1 MASPLAAAAS
11 TYANVARLAADPS
24 GSLGGAG
31 LAGNGGSPGGA
42 SFTSILKQAID
53 HVNELGA
60 KSETQMRNAVNG
72 KSNMVDVVTAVSE
85 TEVAI
90 DAVVAVR
97 DKVINAYEEI
107 MKMPI

>member
-1 MASPLAAAAS
+1 MSSPLTAAS
-11 TYANVARLAADPS
+11 TYANIARLAAEA
-24 GSLGGAG
+24 GRALGTGASD
-31 LAGNGGSPGGA
+31 NGGGESTTSFA
-42 SFTSILKQAID
+42 SVLKQAID
-53 HVNELGA
+53 HVHEVGR
-60 KSETQMRNAVNG
+60 KSDAEVRNAANG

-97 DKVINAYEEI
+97 DKVIAAYDEI

>member
-1 MASPLAAAAS
+1 MASPLTAAS
-11 TYANVARLAADPS
+11 TYANIARLAAES
-24 GSLGGAG
+24 GRALGVGSSDN
-31 LAGNGGSPGGA
+31 NGGESTTSFA
-42 SFTSILKQAID
+42 SVLKQAID
-53 HVNELGA
+53 HVHDVGR
-60 KSETQMRNAVNG
+60 KSDAEVRNAANG

-97 DKVINAYEEI
+97 DKVIAAYDEI

>member
-1 MASPLAAAAS
+1 MASPLAAAS
-11 TYANVARLAADPS
+11 TYANIARLAADPQR
-24 GSLGGAG
+24 SLGAG
-31 LAGNGGSPGGA
+31 VAGNGGAPGST
-42 SFTSILKQAID
+42 SFTSVLKEALD
-53 HVNELGA
+53 HVNELGH
-60 KSETQMRNAVNG
+60 KTDTQMQAAVNG
-72 KSNMVDVVTAVSE
+72 KANMVDVVTAVSE

>member
-1 MASPLAAAAS
+1 MASPLAAAS
-11 TYANVARLAADPS
+11 TYANMARLAADPQR
-24 GSLGGAG
+24 SLGAG
-31 LAGNGGSPGGA
+31 LGNPSGGTPSST
-42 SFTSILKQAID
+42 SFTSVLKDAID
-53 HVNELGA
+53 HVNDLGK
-60 KSETQMRNAVNG
+60 KSDAQMRSAVNG